1 MFPKK
6 VPGINCYKWFLTG
19 QFQWLLVSY
28 TSSMRIRNKK
38 LSRRFVARIPF
49 AKWRQILALYTRSL
63 DYWAIYKADKN
74 SSWRQQGLKLHQ
86 QSNSFFKKTYIRMFQ
101 GHTISQ
107 YIYDLRNKVVLESQY
122 LVSKVWIYAKAT
134 KDSVFDL
141 KRFLSKCC

>member
-1 MFPKK
+1 MSLKQLPSQIVSEWWQSISILFAPPKYQK
-6 VPGINCYKWFLTG
+6 STKIVPGINWCNWFLTG

-49 AKWRQILALYTRSL
+49 AKWRQILALYTRLL

-74 SSWRQQGLKLHQ
+74 SSWRQQGLKLRQ
-86 QSNSFFKKTYIRMFQ
+86 ESNSFFKITFTGMFW

-107 YIYDLRNKVVLESQY
+107 YAYDLRN
-122 LVSKVWIYAKAT
+122 
-134 KDSVFDL
+134 
-141 KRFLSKCC
+141 